1 MLPHFTLKE
10 VKIVLEEEGCQWGE
24 PDRFRFLSKNLEER
38 HIYCQLY
45 SSREWE
51 GPKAPP
57 VREGLLWITDC
68 VKFAVRLAAAGG
80 YYVVYLH
87 EGNREEDFPHARFG
101 IEDPEEVEAEFLETS
116 YRRYAGIP
124 WDILETK
131 RCLIRETCVEDVD
144 AFYRIYQDPS
154 IAARMESLLPKVEEE
169 KAYVREYIENVYAF
183 YGFGVWTVL
192 SLETGEIIGRA
203 GFSYRS
209 GIPEPLLCFVIAVPW
224 QRQGLGEEV
233 CRAIIAYGWKEL
245 EFKTIVAFV
254 EPLNAPSLRLCCK
267 LGFVMK
273 GMEKI
278 KGIKYMRMELSSLP
292 NSL

>member
-1 MLPHFTLKE
+1 MLPQFTLKE
-10 VKIVLEEEGCQWGE
+10 VKIVLEEEGCQRGE
-24 PDRFRFLSKNLEER
+24 PDRFRFLSKSLEER

-68 VKFAVRLAAAGG
+68 VKFAARLLETGG
-80 YYVVYLH
+80 DYVVYLH

-144 AFYRIYQDPS
+144 DFYRIYQDPE

-169 KAYVREYIENVYAF
+169 KAYVREYIENVYAL
-183 YGFGVWTVL
+183 YGFGVWTVIYR
-192 SLETGEIIGRA
+192 ETGEIIGRA
-203 GFSYRS
+203 GFSYRP
-209 GIPEPLLCFVIAVPW
+209 GIPEPLLGFVIAAPW

-245 EFKTIVAFV
+245 SFKTILAFV
-254 EPLNAPSLRLCCK
+254 EPLNSPSLRLCCK

-273 GMEKI
+273 GMDTI
-278 KGIKYMRMELSSLP
+278 NGVKYMRMELSLLP
-292 NSL
+292 NPL

>member
-1 MLPHFTLKE
+1 MLPLFMLKE
-10 VKIVLEEEGCQWGE
+10 VKIVLEEEGCRWGE
-24 PDRFRFLSKNLEER
+24 PDRFRFLSKSLEER

-68 VKFAVRLAAAGG
+68 VKFAGRLAETGG

-144 AFYRIYQDPS
+144 DFYRIYQDPA

-169 KAYVREYIENVYAF
+169 KAYVREYIENVYAL
-183 YGFGVWTVL
+183 YGFGVWTVIYR
-192 SLETGEIIGRA
+192 ETGEIIGRA
-203 GFSYRS
+203 GFSYRP
-209 GIPEPLLCFVIAVPW
+209 GIPEPLLGFVIAAPW

-245 EFKTIVAFV
+245 SFKTILAFV
-254 EPLNAPSLRLCCK
+254 EPLNSPSLRLCCK

-273 GMEKI
+273 GMDTINEV
-278 KGIKYMRMELSSLP
+278 KYMRMELSLLP